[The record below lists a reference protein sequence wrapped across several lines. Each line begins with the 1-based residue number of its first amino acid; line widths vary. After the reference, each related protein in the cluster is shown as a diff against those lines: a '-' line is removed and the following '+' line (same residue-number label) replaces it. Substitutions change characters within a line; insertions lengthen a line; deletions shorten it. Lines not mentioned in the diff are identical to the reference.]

1 MQSPMDNPPE
11 VVAQFRYTVI
21 APLVV
26 RKLAY
31 GEQRALIQQQAAQ
44 VWTGPDGQAGLIHPR
59 TVLRW
64 LAAYRAGGLEALKPG
79 HRVDQPGRR
88 VPQAVLDRAVALRAE
103 DPHRSARQIIQMME
117 WAHEIES
124 GTLKHST
131 LTYHFRKVAAA
142 AYVAAPPADT
152 FRRRQAPYYNAEWQ
166 GDSQMTLA
174 LPDPDHPDRR
184 KKVYLIAFIDDAT
197 RYVVG
202 SRFFFDENRPRLEEV
217 LKWAVIRHGIPA
229 IVHVDNG
236 SIYASKYLTR
246 VCAELGTDLRHS
258 RPYRPAG
265 KGKIERLFRRVDQQ
279 LTHEL
284 QRLVEAGTCR
294 TLEDVNQY
302 WEAWLEQGYHQ
313 QVHRALGTTPQA
325 AWDRFHADHGAPRR
339 LPVADIQRIFLWHE
353 QRKVDKTG
361 VIQLAGNRY
370 EVDVALIG
378 KMVDCRYDPF
388 ALDQIHISFH
398 GTAYPDATPLVL
410 RHHRHREVPTT
421 DLPPAPPTT
430 GLNFAQL
437 AADRQQAEH
446 GAKQARIRYAQPAAP
461 RATTPIPEGPTHD
474 A

>member
-31 GEQRALIQQQAAQ
+31 GEQRALLEQQVAQ
-44 VWTGPDGQAGLIHPR
+44 VWTWPDGQCRVVHPR
-59 TVLRW
+59 TLLRW
-64 LAAYRAGGLEALKPG
+64 VAAYRTGGLEALKPG
-79 HRVDQPGRR
+79 HRADRPGRR

-103 DPHRSARQIIQMME
+103 DPHRSARRIIQMLE
-117 WAHEIES
+117 WAHEIER

-166 GDSQMTLA
+166 GDSQMTLS
-174 LPDPDHPDRR
+174 LPDPAHPERR

-217 LKWAVIRHGIPA
+217 LKWAVIRQGIPEM
-229 IVHVDNG
+229 VHVDNG
-236 SIYASKYLTR
+236 SVYASEYLRR

-284 QRLVEAGTCR
+284 QQLVDAGTCR
-294 TLEDVNQY
+294 TLEDLNQY

-313 QVHRALGTTPQA
+313 QVHRALGITPQA
-325 AWDRFHADHGAPRR
+325 AWDQSQATHGAPRR

-370 EVDVALIG
+370 ELDLALIG
-378 KMVDCRYDPF
+378 KVVDCRYDPF
-388 ALDQIHISFH
+388 TLDQIHVSFQ
-398 GTAYPDATPLVL
+398 GRAYPDATPLVL
-410 RHHRHREVPTT
+410 RHHRHRDTPKT
-421 DLPPAPPTT
+421 DLPPAAPAT

-437 AADRQQAEH
+437 AADRHQTERDTQRA
-446 GAKQARIRYAQPAAP
+446 QIRYAQPT
-461 RATTPIPEGPTHD
+461 RSRTETTEEVPTH
-474 A
+474 AQ